1 MLKFNYYFLVMSMPT
16 KTITLKVPSNISKKK
31 IEEAIKRLELEEK
44 YKKTDNFKLFVK
56 DEDFK
61 MKIYKIAEFVEKYL
75 KKKYPKE
82 EFEIVLD
89 YDGID
94 ERAVIRIVFKK
105 KLKMVKNAEKEI
117 DEINEIIDNVSLR
130 CHEKFNEL
138 MYHVLVTSNLEML

>member
-56 DEDFK
+56 DEDLK
-61 MKIYKIAEFVEKYL
+61 IKIYKIAEFVEKYL

-94 ERAVIRIVFKK
+94 EHTVIRFRANKLSPNDIVNLLKELNSKVSKK
-105 KLKMVKNAEKEI
+105 YNLDV
-117 DEINEIIDNVSLR
+117 IIS
-130 CHEKFNEL
+130 
-138 MYHVLVTSNLEML
+138 YW

>member
-1 MLKFNYYFLVMSMPT
+1 MPT

>member
-1 MLKFNYYFLVMSMPT
+1 MSMPT

-82 EFEIVLD
+82 EFEIILD

-94 ERAVIRIVFKK
+94 EKVIVEVVFKK
-105 KLKMVKNAEKEI
+105 KLDKRKLKDIKLVIRNIKEVI
-117 DEINEIIDNVSLR
+117 FDAWKEVHKKFPDMDGVLIITSDL
-130 CHEKFNEL
+130 E
-138 MYHVLVTSNLEML
+138 VL

>member
-1 MLKFNYYFLVMSMPT
+1 MQ
-16 KTITLKVPSNISKKK
+16 
-31 IEEAIKRLELEEK
+31 
-44 YKKTDNFKLFVK
+44 TDNFKLFVK

-82 EFEIVLD
+82 EFKIILD

-105 KLKMVKNAEKEI
+105 KLKMTKNTEKEI
-117 DEINEIIDNVSLR
+117 DRINEIIDNVSLR

-138 MYHVLVTSNLEML
+138 MYYVLVTSDLEVL

>member
-1 MLKFNYYFLVMSMPT
+1 MPT

-61 MKIYKIAEFVEKYL
+61 MKIYKIAKFVEKYL

-94 ERAVIRIVFKK
+94 EKVIVEVMFKK
-105 KLKMVKNAEKEI
+105 NWIRE
-117 DEINEIIDNVSLR
+117 N
-130 CHEKFNEL
+130 
-138 MYHVLVTSNLEML
+138 